1 MKKVG
6 YILLT
11 IILLVPFS
19 TKALEINNLNSKNIL
34 IYNKD
39 EEKILYEKNADSITN
54 IASLTKIMTT
64 LISIEMI
71 DDLNEK
77 VTITKK
83 MLDEVPFDAKDLLYA
98 SMLPSGAD
106 ATDSLAISLTG
117 SIDNFVKKMND
128 KAKELN
134 LKNTK
139 FANTTGYDQEGHYS
153 TLNDILALLN
163 YALENE
169 TFKEIFTTSKYTTTN
184 GLKLESTVEAFNR
197 RLKQD
202 ISFILGSKTGY
213 TDDAG
218 QCLAALI
225 NVYDTNLITITVQA
239 PYSYESP
246 KNMEDAQT
254 LYKTLK
260 ENYTKIDRYEK

>member
-83 MLDEVPFDAKDLLYA
+83 MLDEVPFDASVADLKVGDVLTYKDLLYA

-106 ATDSLAISLTG
+106 ATDSLALSLTG

-153 TLNDILALLN
+153 TLNDILSILK
-163 YALENE
+163 YAL
-169 TFKEIFTTSKYTTTN
+169 
-184 GLKLESTVEAFNR
+184 
-197 RLKQD
+197 
-202 ISFILGSKTGY
+202 
-213 TDDAG
+213 
-218 QCLAALI
+218 
-225 NVYDTNLITITVQA
+225 
-239 PYSYESP
+239 
-246 KNMEDAQT
+246 
-254 LYKTLK
+254 
-260 ENYTKIDRYEK
+260 